1 MKLKYKDLIKA
12 LNAIEDERRVPE
24 EVVLEALKE
33 AMSKAYKKDAELSD
47 ISVETEINEKRGT
60 IDIYQLY
67 TVTNEDDIEDDE
79 LQMSLEDAREIDPD
93 AQIGDTVRR
102 EVEISTMS
110 RAAATLARNVIRQK
124 IREAEKVS
132 VYNEYINQLNEMV
145 LGIVE
150 SVKDK
155 FVLVNLGKT
164 VAMMPKSNQIPNE
177 RLTEGQKL
185 RVVITEVNKESKG
198 PQVLVSR
205 SSEMLVK
212 RLFEKEVPEI
222 YQGVVEIKAIARDAG
237 ERTKMAV
244 VSHNEEIDPIGA
256 CIGQRGGRVQEI
268 IEELHGEKIDI
279 FLWSEDITQLVKNA
293 LAPAVVEA
301 VLPDDEGKGLLV
313 IVNDDQLS
321 LAIGRKGKNARLAV
335 KLCDKK
341 IDIKTRGEIEEM
353 GKDYDELIARA
364 AEQHAEYEKELAR
377 KREERKLAEAKADE
391 EKRKAAVAELIK
403 NRGEEASEEPE
414 DLMPEEMKEVVK
426 DKIRTEMAF
435 AEEDHDDSTE
445 TLAAEEVV
453 AAPIEKVEEVEE
465 QVQEEPEEMEET
477 VTEEKTAEEAKPKRK
492 KADLEAIA
500 QKNDYVS
507 AFEKFAN
514 TSKPKQEKPKRKKR
528 KSDDEDIKV
537 RNKDLA
543 NQLRKDLDTSNV
555 KPVYTDEELEEIE
568 RQEMLEEESQ
578 YDIDYDEYE
587 DYYNDE
593 DNN

>member
-1 MKLKYKDLIKA
+1 
-12 LNAIEDERRVPE
+12 
-24 EVVLEALKE
+24 
-33 AMSKAYKKDAELSD
+33 
-47 ISVETEINEKRGT
+47 
-60 IDIYQLY
+60 
-67 TVTNEDDIEDDE
+67 
-79 LQMSLEDAREIDPD
+79 
-93 AQIGDTVRR
+93 
-102 EVEISTMS
+102 
-110 RAAATLARNVIRQK
+110 
-124 IREAEKVS
+124 
-132 VYNEYINQLNEMV
+132 
-145 LGIVE
+145 
-150 SVKDK
+150 
-155 FVLVNLGKT
+155 
-164 VAMMPKSNQIPNE
+164 
-177 RLTEGQKL
+177 
-185 RVVITEVNKESKG
+185 
-198 PQVLVSR
+198 
-205 SSEMLVK
+205 
-212 RLFEKEVPEI
+212 
-222 YQGVVEIKAIARDAG
+222 
-237 ERTKMAV
+237 
-244 VSHNEEIDPIGA
+244 
-256 CIGQRGGRVQEI
+256 
-268 IEELHGEKIDI
+268 
-279 FLWSEDITQLVKNA
+279 
-293 LAPAVVEA
+293 
-301 VLPDDEGKGLLV
+301 
-313 IVNDDQLS
+313 
-321 LAIGRKGKNARLAV
+321 
-335 KLCDKK
+335 
-341 IDIKTRGEIEEM
+341 
-353 GKDYDELIARA
+353 
-364 AEQHAEYEKELAR
+364 
-377 KREERKLAEAKADE
+377 
-391 EKRKAAVAELIK
+391 
-403 NRGEEASEEPE
+403 
-414 DLMPEEMKEVVK
+414 MPEEMKEVVK

>member
-514 TSKPKQEKPKRKKR
+514 TSKPKQEQPKRKKR